1 MWKVVVFVACLALL
15 ITVVNMMAE
24 HRAENDLIFRLCAD
38 QESVMS
44 DLRALLLEPDQGGAT
59 AIQQT
64 RSSMIAAKLLF
75 IVPQQSAEADA
86 DYLARLAQYLS
97 GRCEA

>member
-15 ITVVNMMAE
+15 ITAVNMMAE
-24 HRAENDLIFRLCAD
+24 HRAENDLILRLCAD
-38 QESVMS
+38 QEKVMS
-44 DLRALLLEPDQGGAT
+44 DLQLLLQEPEKGGT
-59 AIQQT
+59 NDVKET

-75 IVPQQSAEADA
+75 IQPQHSDEADY

-97 GRCEA
+97 ERCKA